1 MKKQIAKTFIQVAIL
16 NLLCSLTGL
25 LTVQAAHEGTTLPK
39 AQTHAVLVENASA
52 TW

>member
-1 MKKQIAKTFIQVAIL
+1 MKKQIAKIFIQVAIL
-16 NLLCSLTGL
+16 NLLCSLTGF

-39 AQTHAVLVENASA
+39 TPTHAVLVENASA